1 MLVAIA
7 IVAAELLDSETLG
20 LGLKPK
26 VGLALALEL
35 EDAGDVARR
44 LADESSDESSGSSAL
59 AVGDIIG
66 LDCVKD
72 NGKVINVAEPSFVP
86 KLNKLMAPAPG
97 QQLRL

>member
-1 MLVAIA
+1 VLVAIA
-7 IVAAELLDSETLG
+7 ILAVELLDSETLG

-35 EDAGDVARR
+35 EDAGDIARR
-44 LADESSDESSGSSAL
+44 LASESSDKSSGSSAL
-59 AVGDIIG
+59 AVGDIID
-66 LDCVKD
+66 LDCVED
-72 NGKVINVAEPSFVP
+72 NGKVIDVAEPRFVP